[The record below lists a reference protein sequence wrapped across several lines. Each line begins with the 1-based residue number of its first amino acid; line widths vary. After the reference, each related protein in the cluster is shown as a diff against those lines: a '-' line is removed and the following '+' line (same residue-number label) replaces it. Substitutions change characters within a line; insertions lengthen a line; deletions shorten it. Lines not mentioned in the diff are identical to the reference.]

1 MNARPAA
8 ALAVSVGK
16 FAVGDGGSGNL
27 HDNSPC
33 FGLDSK
39 GILAEKGRLKTGFG
53 FSDGL
58 TKI

>member
-1 MNARPAA
+1 
-8 ALAVSVGK
+8 L
-16 FAVGDGGSGNL
+16 DGI
-27 HDNSPC
+27 
-33 FGLDSK
+33 